1 MTFQVGEK
9 IGDYEIVGVLGRGG
23 MGKVFRVR
31 NLLSDRLEAMKIVLP
46 DTAANPEIADRFLRE
61 IRVHASLE
69 HPHIA
74 QLRTALR
81 VENQVVMIIE
91 LVEGEGLDECLRQG
105 IVDVRDGIRYV
116 GQVLSALE
124 YAHARG
130 VIHRDIKPANI
141 IVTPEGTVKLTDFGI
156 ARAPGEQSFTRSGV
170 ALGSL
175 YYMSPE
181 QVRTEAIDG
190 RSDLYSVGVTL
201 YEIATRKRPFEGT
214 SDYSI
219 LSAHISEIPV
229 PPADLNSNLPRG
241 LSEVILKALAKQ
253 PADRFQTAGEF
264 RDALRRISGL
274 SRTESVAPP
283 VMAPAG
289 IDPARLAAVESALI
303 SALGPISRHL
313 VVRTAQKAIRSRRP
327 VPATGRADPR
337 PQGTQ
342 IVPARRWRRRRDCA
356 HHHRSGPGSA
366 ANRGAGVGPLRP
378 GNRPAGAG
386 RIRGPDC
393 RSDREPRRQ
402 DFAHRQ
408 ELLEKLASEISSDED
423 RRNFLNRA
431 GR

>member
-1 MTFQVGEK
+1 VTFQVGEK

-81 VENQVVMIIE
+81 VENHVVMIIE

-105 IVDVRDGIRYV
+105 TVDVRDGVRYV

-181 QVRTEAIDG
+181 QVRTDPIDG

-201 YEIATRKRPFEGT
+201 YEIATRKRPFEGP

-219 LSAHISEIPV
+219 LSAHVSEMPV
-229 PPADLNSNLPRG
+229 PPADLNRSLPTG

-253 PADRFQTAGEF
+253 PAGRFQTAGEF

-283 VMAPAG
+283 VTAPAG
-289 IDPARLAAVESALI
+289 IDPARLAAVESALVA
-303 SALGPISRHL
+303 ALGPIARHL
-313 VVRTAQKAIRSRRP
+313 VVRTAQKATGLEDLCRQLAEQIPDPTERKSFLRAAGAGVSTASSP
-327 VPATGRADPR
+327 VPAAAPASGQVWDPSVLE
-337 PQGTQ
+337 T
-342 IVPARRWRRRRDCA
+342 ARQSLA
-356 HHHRSGPGSA
+356 AYVGPI
-366 ANRGAGVGPLRP
+366 AGVIV
-378 GNRPAGAG
+378 NRAAKTS
-386 RIRGPDC
+386 RT
-393 RSDREPRRQ
+393 
-402 DFAHRQ
+402 RQ
-408 ELLEKLASEISSDED
+408 ELLEKLASEISSDRD
-423 RRNFLNRA
+423 RRSFLDRA